1 MRILI
6 AEDSLVARRLL
17 ESTLRRWGHEVVAT
31 ADGSEAWQTLQA
43 SDVPPLA
50 IVDWVMPGME
60 GPELCRRVRQSP
72 EISSLYLILLTAKG
86 TPEEI
91 VTGLATG
98 ADDYL
103 VKPFNPEELRARVD
117 AGRRIVELQQ
127 SLADRIHELEAA
139 LSQVKRLHGLLP
151 ICAYCKKI
159 RDDKSYWQELEG
171 YIAKHSEA
179 QFSHGICPGCYEK
192 CVKPELEQLKRE
204 LDAKLTPCNSR

>member
-31 ADGSEAWQTLQA
+31 ADGSEAWQAMQA
-43 SDVPPLA
+43 SGAPPLA

-60 GPELCRRVRQSP
+60 GPELCRRVRQTP

-91 VTGLATG
+91 VAGLAIG

-159 RDDKSYWQELEG
+159 RDDKSYWQEVEG
-171 YIAKHSEA
+171 YITKHSEA
-179 QFSHGICPGCYEK
+179 QFSHAICPGCYEK
-192 CVKPELEQLKRE
+192 RVKPELEWMKSER
-204 LDAKLTPCNSR
+204 DAKLTLCKS

>member
-31 ADGSEAWQTLQA
+31 ADGSEAWQAMQA
-43 SDVPPLA
+43 SGAPPLA

-60 GPELCRRVRQSP
+60 GPELCRRVRQTP

-91 VTGLATG
+91 VIGLATG

-103 VKPFNPEELRARVD
+103 VKPFNPEELRARVE

-139 LSQVKRLHGLLP
+139 LSQVKSLSGLLP
-151 ICAYCKKI
+151 ICVYCKKI
-159 RDDKSYWQELEG
+159 RDDKNYWQEVEG
-171 YIAKHSEA
+171 YITTHSET
-179 QFSHGICPGCYEK
+179 QFSHGICQGCYEK
-192 CVKPELEQLKRE
+192 CVKPELEQLKTER
-204 LDAKLTPCNSR
+204 DAKLTLCKS

>member
-17 ESTLRRWGHEVVAT
+17 EGTLRRWGHEVVAT
-31 ADGSEAWQTLQA
+31 ADGSKAWQAMQA
-43 SDVPPLA
+43 SGAPPLA

-60 GPELCRRVRQSP
+60 GPELCRLVRQTP

-91 VTGLATG
+91 VIGLATG

-103 VKPFNPEELRARVD
+103 VKPFNPEELRARVE

-139 LSQVKRLHGLLP
+139 LSQVKSLSGLLP
-151 ICAYCKKI
+151 ICVYCKKI
-159 RDDKSYWQELEG
+159 RDDKNYWQEVEG
-171 YIAKHSEA
+171 YITTHSET

-192 CVKPELEQLKRE
+192 CVKPELEQLKTER
-204 LDAKLTPCNSR
+204 DAKLTLCKS